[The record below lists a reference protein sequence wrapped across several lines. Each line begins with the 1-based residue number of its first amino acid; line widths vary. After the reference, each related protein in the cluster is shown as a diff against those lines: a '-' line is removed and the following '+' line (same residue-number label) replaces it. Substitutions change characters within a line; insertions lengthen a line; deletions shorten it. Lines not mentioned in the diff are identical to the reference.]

1 MRHQKGQNSGRKLNK
16 MKTRILSPILAVKK
30 ARTAALRDRQ
40 IQLELAYLVG
50 QEYTRAIEGNYYDG

>member
-1 MRHQKGQNSGRKLNK
+1 
-16 MKTRILSPILAVKK
+16 MKTRILSQILAVKK

-40 IQLELAYLVG
+40 IQLELAYLIG